1 MSMRIR
7 IATITAVIVAA
18 GLSADAQWVNHP
30 TAGLP
35 RTKYGKPDLTAP
47 APHDRD
53 GKPDLSG
60 VWQAD
65 AASIPELMKLLP
77 GGENGLGE
85 DIPSKYFINIFAD
98 YDRGQEPLRTAA
110 AAPAALIDNPRDTPA
125 LQCLPSGLPLA
136 ITLPSPFK
144 IVQMPGLTMMLIEE
158 NSTFRQIFTDGRRHP
173 SDPTPSWYG
182 SSIGRW
188 EGETFVV
195 ETIGLNDRSVLDAMG
210 HTHSDALHVVERYR
224 RVDAGHM
231 SVQLTL
237 DDPKTLTRPLTVN
250 FRLALR
256 PDTDLIEYYCT
267 ENERDRQ
274 RILAAQ

>member
-110 AAPAALIDNPRDTPA
+110 AAPAALIGNPRDTPA

>member
-7 IATITAVIVAA
+7 IATMTAVIVAA
-18 GLSADAQWVNHP
+18 ALNADAQWVNHP

-35 RTKYGKPDLTAP
+35 RTKYGKPDLTAA

-60 VWQAD
+60 VWQAE

-110 AAPAALIDNPRDTPA
+110 APAGPIGNPRDTPA

-136 ITLPSPFK
+136 VTLPSPFK

-210 HTHSDALHVVERYR
+210 HTHSDALHVMERYR

-231 SVQLTL
+231 NVQLTL
-237 DDPKTLTRPLTVN
+237 DDPKTLTRPLMVN
-250 FRLALR
+250 LRLVLR

-274 RILAAQ
+274 RILAGQ

>member
-1 MSMRIR
+1 
-7 IATITAVIVAA
+7 
-18 GLSADAQWVNHP
+18 VNHP

-35 RTKYGKPDLTAP
+35 RTKYGKPDLTAA

-60 VWQAD
+60 VWQAE

-110 AAPAALIDNPRDTPA
+110 APAGPIGNPRDTPA

-136 ITLPSPFK
+136 VTLPSPFK

-210 HTHSDALHVVERYR
+210 HTHSDALHVMERYR

-231 SVQLTL
+231 NVQLTL
-237 DDPKTLTRPLTVN
+237 DDPKTLTRPLMVN
-250 FRLALR
+250 LRLVLR

-267 ENERDRQ
+267 ENEGDRQ
-274 RILAAQ
+274 RILAGQ

>member
-1 MSMRIR
+1 MRIR
-7 IATITAVIVAA
+7 IATMAAVIVAA
-18 GLSADAQWVNHP
+18 ALSADAQWVNHP

-35 RTKYGKPDLTAP
+35 RTKDGKPDLTAP

-60 VWQAD
+60 VWQAE

-98 YDRGQEPLRTAA
+98 YERGQEPLR
-110 AAPAALIDNPRDTPA
+110 AAPAPASSIGNPGDTPA

-136 ITLPSPFK
+136 VTLPSPFK

-195 ETIGLNDRSVLDAMG
+195 ETVGLNDRAVLDAMG

-224 RVDAGHM
+224 RVDVGHVN
-231 SVQLTL
+231 VQLTL
-237 DDPKTLTRPLTVN
+237 DDPKTFTKPLLVN
-250 FRLALR
+250 FRLVLR

-274 RILAAQ
+274 RILAGK